1 MRHLRQYL
9 YFCTSKA
16 SKRVPVDRVIECM
29 CQDHLAPQHLC
40 ACVSPSHCFENIN
53 TAKILTLN
61 THTCSFAQEREPYMI
76 SFYFFS
82 RIEGR
87 VPWAPAPPLAA
98 TSSMSSIRAR
108 ELFALPTKFQRT
120 YLFVES
126 RGICNELQVL
136 RPISVSICTFVRV
149 KHVN

>member
-1 MRHLRQYL
+1 
-9 YFCTSKA
+9 
-16 SKRVPVDRVIECM
+16 
-29 CQDHLAPQHLC
+29 
-40 ACVSPSHCFENIN
+40 
-53 TAKILTLN
+53 
-61 THTCSFAQEREPYMI
+61 
-76 SFYFFS
+76 
-82 RIEGR
+82 
-87 VPWAPAPPLAA
+87 
-98 TSSMSSIRAR
+98 MSSIRAR